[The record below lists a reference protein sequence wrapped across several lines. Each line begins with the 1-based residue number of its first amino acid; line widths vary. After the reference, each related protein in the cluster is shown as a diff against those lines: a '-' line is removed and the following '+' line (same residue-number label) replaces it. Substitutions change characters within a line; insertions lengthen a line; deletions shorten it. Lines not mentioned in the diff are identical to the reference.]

1 MQTSKTICRSNI
13 ALKHW
18 FLLAA
23 IASLLPQLLFAS
35 SFGDSLVVVYT
46 GGMRGRAEG
55 CGCSSGPQGGLDRR
69 TTLLKQSLG
78 DSPYFALDC
87 GGILD
92 LDPDGGTARS
102 RCTISGLAREG
113 LKAISVSSRDLF
125 YGTKFLENL
134 AKEAGV
140 TLLSLNIVSTTGLR
154 RTLYERWMTID
165 AAGKKIMVTG
175 LTMPVQ
181 TRSGLEQGSWIALS
195 PDSIPSLLDTSR
207 IADASLVIL
216 LTDLDEAS
224 LRRFLLSTSV
234 FDIAITSS
242 QQVYSA
248 TPFRVR
254 DCLVLHPDNDG
265 RSFEAIIIP
274 ANGDVFNSRFLH
286 QSVTRTTAS
295 DPTTA
300 AFLKECMAKSPAK

>member
-1 MQTSKTICRSNI
+1 
-13 ALKHW
+13 
-18 FLLAA
+18 
-23 IASLLPQLLFAS
+23 
-35 SFGDSLVVVYT
+35 
-46 GGMRGRAEG
+46 MRGRAEG

-102 RCTISGLAREG
+102 KCTISGLAREG
-113 LKAISVSSRDLF
+113 LKAIAVSSRDLF
-125 YGTKFLENL
+125 YGTKFLEKV
-134 AKEAGV
+134 AEESRVK
-140 TLLSLNIVSTTGLR
+140 LLSLNLVATTDHR
-154 RTLYERWMTID
+154 RNLFVPWMSIE
-165 AAGKKIMVTG
+165 ANGKKVLVTG
-175 LTMPVQ
+175 LTLPVPI
-181 TRSGLEQGSWIALS
+181 RSGVEQGSWVALS
-195 PDSIPSLLDTSR
+195 PDSILTKVDTSK

-224 LRRFLLSTSV
+224 LRRFLLNTSV

-248 TPFRVR
+248 TPFRVG

-265 RSFEAIIIP
+265 RSFEAISIP
-274 ANGDVFNSRFLH
+274 ADGDVFSSRLLH
-286 QSVTRTTAS
+286 QPITRTTAS

-300 AFLKECMAKSPAK
+300 AFLKECLAKSPAN